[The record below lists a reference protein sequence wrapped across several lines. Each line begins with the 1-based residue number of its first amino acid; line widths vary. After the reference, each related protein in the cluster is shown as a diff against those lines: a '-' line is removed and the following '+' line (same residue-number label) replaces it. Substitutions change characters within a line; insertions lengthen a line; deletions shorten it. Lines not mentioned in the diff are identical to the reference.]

1 MSIDGGPP
9 TVDYAPVKLV
19 LLAAGLGSRLGALT
33 AQLPKALIPVGGST
47 LVAHA
52 LRFGARLAP
61 AEVLV
66 VGGFGFPLLAAE
78 LDRLR
83 SGRHPAAALP
93 LTLVENTRF
102 RDGNLLSLMAAR
114 PSLDDE
120 FVLMNI
126 DHIYRAGIADVV
138 RPAADEVTAFID
150 TDRTLGADDM
160 KVERDA
166 EGRVRRIAKTLTTF
180 DCGYVG
186 MTRVPRAALDR
197 YFATADR
204 ALAEDGPAIHVE
216 RVLARLAE
224 SDRPPVCRDI
234 SGHGWLEVDTPDE
247 RAHAEEA
254 LRDPTWD

>member
-1 MSIDGGPP
+1 
-9 TVDYAPVKLV
+9 VQVV

-33 AQLPKALIPVGGST
+33 AQLPKALISVGGST
-47 LVAHA
+47 LVSHA
-52 LRFGARLAP
+52 LRFAARLEP
-61 AEVLV
+61 ARVIV
-66 VGGFGFPLLAAE
+66 VGGFGYPLVAAE
-78 LDRLR
+78 LDAVKA
-83 SGRHPAAALP
+83 SRHPAASLSI
-93 LTLVENTRF
+93 TLVENTRF
-102 RDGNLLSLMAAR
+102 RDGNLISLMAAR
-114 PSLDDE
+114 PHIADE
-120 FVLMNI
+120 FVLLNV
-126 DHIYRAGIADVV
+126 DHIYRAGIAGVV

-150 TDRTLGADDM
+150 TDRQLGADDM
-160 KVERDA
+160 KVERDGQ
-166 EGRVRRIAKTLTTF
+166 GRVRHIAKTLQTF

-224 SDRPPVCRDI
+224 SPAPPLCRDI

>member
-1 MSIDGGPP
+1 
-9 TVDYAPVKLV
+9 VQFV

-33 AQLPKALIPVGGST
+33 AQLPKALIPVGGSP

-52 LRFGARLAP
+52 LRFATRLEP
-61 AEVLV
+61 ENVVV
-66 VGGFGFPLLAAE
+66 VGGFGFPLLEAE

-83 SGRHPAAALP
+83 DSRHPAAALSI
-93 LTLVENTRF
+93 TLVENSRF

-114 PSLDDE
+114 PHLDDE
-120 FVLMNI
+120 FVLMNV
-126 DHIYRAGIADVV
+126 DHIYRAGIAGVV
-138 RPAADEVTAFID
+138 RPPADEVTAFID

-166 EGRVRRIAKTLTTF
+166 AGRVRRIAKTLTTF

-186 MTRVPRAALDR
+186 MTRVPAAARAR
-197 YFATADR
+197 YFAMAER

-216 RVLARLAE
+216 RVLARLADTE
-224 SDRPPVCRDI
+224 TPPVCRDI
-234 SGHGWLEVDTPDE
+234 SGHGWLEVDTPEE
-247 RAHAEEA
+247 RAAAEEA

>member
-1 MSIDGGPP
+1 
-9 TVDYAPVKLV
+9 VQFV
-19 LLAAGLGSRLGALT
+19 LLAAGLGSRLGAMT
-33 AQLPKALIPVGGST
+33 AQLPKALIPVGGEP

-52 LRFGARLAP
+52 LRFAARLEP
-61 AEVLV
+61 VRVVV
-66 VGGFGFPLLAAE
+66 VGGFGYPLVSAE

-83 SGRHPAAALP
+83 ASRHPAARLSI
-93 LTLVENTRF
+93 TLVENVRF

-114 PSLDDE
+114 PELDDE
-120 FVLMNI
+120 FVLLNV
-126 DHIYRAGIADVV
+126 DHIYRAGIAAVV
-138 RPAADEVTAFID
+138 RPPADEVTAFID

-204 ALAEDGPAIHVE
+204 ALQEDGPAIHVE

-224 SDRPPVCRDI
+224 TAAPPVCRDI

-247 RAHAEEA
+247 RARAEEA
-254 LRDPTWD
+254 LRDPSWD